1 MTRKKK
7 WMDKRG
13 AKVLVTDKNII
24 TVKPRVFKGPVP
36 PASSTLPKGK
46 LPVGVRSKKLSAKK
60 VMARMVTG
68 GVALKKGKVKKMV
81 PLKTKPTAKLKKL
94 NKRTILPKSPT
105 RRKVRK
111 FKRLIKKL

>member
-1 MTRKKK
+1 MARNRK

-13 AKVLVTDKNII
+13 VKVRVTDKNII
-24 TVKPRVFKGPVP
+24 TIKPRVFKGPVP
-36 PASSTLPKGK
+36 PAPSTLPKGK
-46 LPVGVRSKKLSAKK
+46 LPAGVRSKKLSAKK
-60 VMARMVTG
+60 VIAGMVTG

-105 RRKVRK
+105 RRKVRERR
-111 FKRLIKKL
+111 KRN